1 MLKNRI
7 NYGIVMLI
15 GAVIVLKYGY
25 TELRYL
31 VAFLKMKANLS
42 YTNVGVDDL
51 LLCLVL
57 TCVGLLMILFAK
69 IKILEYEDN
78 KRR

>member
-1 MLKNRI
+1 MLKNRF
-7 NYGIVMLI
+7 NYGIMMLI

-69 IKILEYEDN
+69 IKILEYEN
-78 KRR
+78 KR